1 MSHALSISTTRLQS
15 LARRWPHLG
24 EHGIGLVNLAG
35 NKGMEDL
42 EDIPP
47 EAREV
52 NFNFYR
58 TDTSSNVEPEKVLDE
73 SPEVPAASP
82 RKLSSMMPAST
93 QMSTA
98 IHIRLEEQT
107 VLAKPV
113 MNVLADTIQS
123 YSVPESETFE
133 LLCRI
138 RSASSLSAGKR
149 ADREKLVVVRLLAI
163 AIYGHT
169 HSESQATSALFLYEP
184 DLISH
189 IAELLQVDQDIS
201 TIVQTAA
208 IAALDALARYKN
220 KVQEVLTAVNA
231 GVNHGILMALVRSM
245 VVEVADPDSKLPH
258 SFIEALLSFITYIA
272 SHASGGNMVVGAGL
286 IPLLIQIM
294 ENRSPRR
301 LAAISKTMQLVDNI
315 LYSFTN
321 AFSLFCASR
330 GVDVVVER
338 IEVCP
343 SLYLFLFRK
352 PNCPRSMKL
361 SLILKSLLS
370 ITNRVQSLAQV
381 SINAV

>member
-1 MSHALSISTTRLQS
+1 MNNLLSTSDLDVLILALNLLLRPSQQYSAQPAVSHALSISTTRLQS

-138 RSASSLSAGKR
+138 RSASSLSAGNR
-149 ADREKLVVVRLLAI
+149 ADREKLVVAHLLAI
-163 AIYGHT
+163 PI
-169 HSESQATSALFLYEP
+169 
-184 DLISH
+184 
-189 IAELLQVDQDIS
+189 
-201 TIVQTAA
+201 
-208 IAALDALARYKN
+208 
-220 KVQEVLTAVNA
+220 
-231 GVNHGILMALVRSM
+231 
-245 VVEVADPDSKLPH
+245 
-258 SFIEALLSFITYIA
+258 
-272 SHASGGNMVVGAGL
+272 
-286 IPLLIQIM
+286 
-294 ENRSPRR
+294 
-301 LAAISKTMQLVDNI
+301 
-315 LYSFTN
+315 
-321 AFSLFCASR
+321 
-330 GVDVVVER
+330 
-338 IEVCP
+338 
-343 SLYLFLFRK
+343 
-352 PNCPRSMKL
+352 
-361 SLILKSLLS
+361 
-370 ITNRVQSLAQV
+370 
-381 SINAV
+381 

>member
-1 MSHALSISTTRLQS
+1 
-15 LARRWPHLG
+15 
-24 EHGIGLVNLAG
+24 
-35 NKGMEDL
+35 MEDL
-42 EDIPP
+42 EGITP

-58 TDTSSNVEPEKVLDE
+58 TDKSSNAETEKVLDE
-73 SPEVPAASP
+73 VPEVSAASP
-82 RKLSSMMPAST
+82 RKLSSITPVSA
-93 QMSTA
+93 QISTA
-98 IHIRLEEQT
+98 VQIRLEEQT
-107 VLAKPV
+107 ILAKPV
-113 MNVLADTIQS
+113 MNVLAETIQS
-123 YSVPESETFE
+123 HSVPESETFE

-138 RSASSLSAGKR
+138 RSASSLSAGKK

-189 IAELLQVDQDIS
+189 IAELLQVDQNIS

-245 VVEVADPDSKLPH
+245 VVEVADPESKLPH
-258 SFIEALLSFITYIA
+258 SFIEALLSFITYKA

-294 ENRSPRR
+294 ENKSPRR
-301 LAAISKTMQLVDNI
+301 LPAISKTMQLVDNI

-343 SLYLFLFRK
+343 SPYLYLFARSDCLY
-352 PNCPRSMKL
+352 SMKL
-361 SLILKSLLS
+361 SLTSKSLLQ
-370 ITNRVQSLAQV
+370 ITNRAQSPAQV
-381 SINAV
+381 SVNSIGAQMSLIGPAQANYPFNVSQS